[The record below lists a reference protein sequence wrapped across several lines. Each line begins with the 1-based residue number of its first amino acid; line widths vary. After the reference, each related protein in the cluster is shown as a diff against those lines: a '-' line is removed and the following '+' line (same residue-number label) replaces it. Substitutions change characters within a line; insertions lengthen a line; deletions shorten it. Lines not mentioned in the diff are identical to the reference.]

1 MQMPCDQQ
9 QIAKSLPAHTVSLA
23 EPTAGA
29 TAVAAT
35 DALLPSKL
43 LEFVETIWRCTSG
56 CGARTALTPICC
68 L

>member
-43 LEFVETIWRCTSG
+43 LEFVETIWRCT
-56 CGARTALTPICC
+56 
-68 L
+68 